1 MKEIRLSGSKKIL
14 IITTEFPP
22 GPGGIGN
29 HAFNLAKYLN
39 LNNIQTKV
47 LTISDF
53 AGRSEEQKFD
63 TKQKFE
69 IIRFKRYSSRV
80 KTYLQRLKVIL
91 KEVKHNRPTHIIFS
105 GRTALMS
112 SLMIKRTYKKI
123 RLIAIAHGGDI
134 NADNAME
141 RVLVKKALS
150 FMDLIIPVSNY
161 SKSKIKTGVKE
172 GKVVVIPNGFDFEN
186 IEGLNIKDKVLR
198 NGSLTLVT
206 VGTVWPRKGHHNVL
220 NALPK
225 IISNFPQTKYNII
238 GRLTDLSKVKNFIED
253 EKLKRY
259 IHIHGSISN
268 EEMHDV
274 LNQSQIFILLSESQT
289 TGDFEGFGIAVLEAN
304 YFGLPAIGSKNSGLE
319 DAINNGVSGIL
330 VYPVNK
336 SEVYEAVFTISKNYS
351 QFSEGARQWA
361 LQHHW
366 SNIIKRY
373 IKAIESLN

>member
-1 MKEIRLSGSKKIL
+1 MSGSKKIL

-39 LNNIQTKV
+39 LNDIQTKV

-53 AGRSEEQKFD
+53 AGRSEELEFD
-63 TKQKFE
+63 SKHKFE

-80 KTYLQRLKVIL
+80 KTYLQRLKIIL

-112 SLMIKRTYKKI
+112 SLMVKRTYKNI

-134 NADNAME
+134 NVDNLFESA
-141 RVLVKKALS
+141 LVNKALS
-150 FMDLIIPVSNY
+150 SMDLIIPVSNY
-161 SKSKIKTGVKE
+161 SKSKIKLKIRIKE
-172 GKVVVIPNGFDFEN
+172 KKVVVIPNGFDFEY
-186 IEGLNIKDKVLR
+186 IESLSIKDKTLR

-253 EKLKRY
+253 EKLKQY
-259 IHIHGSISN
+259 INIHGPISN
-268 EEMHDV
+268 KEMHDV

-304 YFGLPAIGSKNSGLE
+304 YFGLPAIGSRNSGLE
-319 DAINNGVSGIL
+319 DAISNGVSGIL
-330 VYPVNK
+330 VDPWHVN
-336 SEVYEAVFTISKNYS
+336 EVSDAVTSISKNYS
-351 QFSEGARQWA
+351 KFSEGAKQWA

-373 IKAIESLN
+373 IKAIENIK